1 MSRPLILV
9 ALLLALPACAHDS
22 SLNARV
28 SNAEQ
33 LAREADDNLKE
44 ADRLM
49 KTGGD
54 LDKASSLI
62 KDAREKSEDRAM
74 AFYADRENL
83 EDRISQAD
91 SRLTAARD
99 AKTRREIAAA
109 VPERKEKCDR
119 LIADFKSAAD
129 ALQDRPAL
137 DRKRTKQ
144 ARDAMEAASRFLDDS
159 KRFEIDGSW
168 SAYAQG
174 AKREVAQRQVQVTLA
189 EAILSFYEG
198 PVARSNEGKAL
209 FDKSKT
215 AKKAD
220 EKNGLVAQSR
230 DAYQACTKAAGDLLG
245 ANPGLEREA
254 LALGGPKVS
263 AKTFATACETQAKS
277 LDAILNPPGKGGAA
291 KAASTTGSAS
301 RPSCATA

>member
-215 AKKAD
+215 A
-220 EKNGLVAQSR
+220 
-230 DAYQACTKAAGDLLG
+230 
-245 ANPGLEREA
+245 
-254 LALGGPKVS
+254 
-263 AKTFATACETQAKS
+263 
-277 LDAILNPPGKGGAA
+277 
-291 KAASTTGSAS
+291 
-301 RPSCATA
+301 